1 MPGIKLL
8 LSGCLA
14 LAALFSQMAHSDPAT
29 ITLHWETDISASTVD
44 TDSADVDVWQRVRD
58 GFKIADKANPLI
70 AVHEKWYAARPQ
82 QTQRI
87 VERARRYLFHIVEE
101 VDRRSMPMEI
111 ALLPMIE
118 SAFDPKA
125 LSPSAASG
133 IWQFIPSTGS
143 HYGLKQDRWYDG
155 RRDILASTNAAL
167 DYLGKLYLDFG
178 DWQLALAAY
187 NCGEGCVA
195 RAIARNVQQGLP
207 TNYASL
213 SLPAETRHY
222 VPKLLAAKKLILD
235 PERYGIA
242 IAPLANQ
249 PYFAQVALPGSIDIP
264 SAARLANMN
273 TDEFVSLN
281 PAYSRNLIRTDT
293 PVNVLIPVGKADA
306 FESNLQNGSWDT
318 WKPYA
323 AKKAERLEDI
333 ARKFGTTSRRLDEHN
348 QISLK
353 AGKLA
358 RDQTILV
365 PHSGRA
371 MLANP
376 APRTEQST
384 QHFHYVARGETL
396 FGIARRYDISVA
408 ALLDANPGLTAKL
421 GAGQTLRL
429 PLPES
434 AEQAAAEITL
444 ASHSSSQQ
452 PMRDYL
458 VQPGDTLFGI
468 AQRHRVSVADLRY
481 WNPSLASNG
490 QIKAGQRI
498 VFGSR

>member
-1 MPGIKLL
+1 LPGIKLFL
-8 LSGCLA
+8 NGVLA
-14 LAALFSQMAHSDPAT
+14 LGVLLAPLAHSEST
-29 ITLHWETDISASTVD
+29 IALHWETDISVPAEPEAR
-44 TDSADVDVWQRVRD
+44 ADLDLWQRVRD
-58 GFKIADKANPLI
+58 GFRIKESANPLI

-82 QTQRI
+82 HMQR
-87 VERARRYLFHIVEE
+87 VTERARRYMFHIVEE
-101 VDRRSMPMEI
+101 VERRSMPMEI

-125 LSPSAASG
+125 LSRSAASG

-143 HYGLKQDRWYDG
+143 HYGLKQDHWYDG
-155 RRDILASTNAAL
+155 RRDILASTHAAL

-178 DWQLALAAY
+178 DWELALAAY

-207 TNYASL
+207 TNFASL

-242 IAPLANQ
+242 IAPLPNQ
-249 PYFAQVALPGSIDIP
+249 PYFAQVALPGSIDVP

-281 PAYSRNLIRTDT
+281 PAHSRNLIRTDT
-293 PVNVLIPVGKADA
+293 PVSVLVPVGKAEV

-323 AKKAERLEDI
+323 ASRGERLEDI
-333 ARKFGTTSRRLDEHN
+333 ARKFGTTSQRIDEHN

-353 AGKLA
+353 TGKLA

-371 MLANP
+371 MRASP
-376 APRTEQST
+376 APRTEQGT

-396 FGIARRYDISVA
+396 FGIARRYGISVT
-408 ALLDANPGLTAKL
+408 ALLDANPGLPAKL

-434 AEQAAAEITL
+434 ADQPTAEIKL
-444 ASHSSSQQ
+444 ASYSSNQQ
-452 PMRDYL
+452 PIGDYL

-468 AQRHRVSVADLRY
+468 AQRHRVSVADLQTL
-481 WNPSLASNG
+481 NPSLASNG

-498 VFGSR
+498 VIGKR

>member
-1 MPGIKLL
+1 MPGIKPLL
-8 LSGCLA
+8 NGFLFLGV
-14 LAALFSQMAHSDPAT
+14 LAAPQAYSEST
-29 ITLHWETDISASTVD
+29 IALHWETDISVLAEREAG
-44 TDSADVDVWQRVRD
+44 ADFDLWQRVRD
-58 GFKIADKANPLI
+58 GFRIKESANPLI

-82 QTQRI
+82 HMQR
-87 VERARRYLFHIVEE
+87 VTERARRYMFHIVEE
-101 VDRRSMPMEI
+101 VERRSMPMEI

-118 SAFDPKA
+118 SAFDPQA
-125 LSPSAASG
+125 LSRSAASG

-143 HYGLKQDRWYDG
+143 HYGLKQDHWYDG
-155 RRDILASTNAAL
+155 RRDILASTHAAL

-213 SLPAETRHY
+213 SLPDETRHY

-281 PAYSRNLIRTDT
+281 PAHSRNLIRTDT
-293 PVNVLIPVGKADA
+293 PINVLVPVGKAEV

-323 AKKAERLEDI
+323 ARKGDRLEDI

-371 MLANP
+371 MLPRP
-376 APRTEQST
+376 APTAEQAT

-396 FGIARRYDISVA
+396 FGIARRYGISA
-408 ALLDANPGLTAKL
+408 TALLDANPGLAAKL

-429 PLPES
+429 PLEQS
-434 AEQAAAEITL
+434 ADPPAAEIKL
-444 ASHSSSQQ
+444 VSYASNQR
-452 PMRDYL
+452 PMGDYL

-468 AQRHRVSVADLRY
+468 AQRHRVSVAELQTL
-481 WNPSLASNG
+481 NPSLASNG

-498 VFGSR
+498 VVGKR

>member
-1 MPGIKLL
+1 MPGIKLFL
-8 LSGCLA
+8 NGLLA
-14 LAALFSQMAHSDPAT
+14 LGALFAPQAYSEST
-29 ITLHWETDISASTVD
+29 IVLHWETDISLPAEREA
-44 TDSADVDVWQRVRD
+44 SADFDLWQRVRN
-58 GFKIADKANPLI
+58 GFRIKESANPLI

-82 QTQRI
+82 HMQRVTQ
-87 VERARRYLFHIVEE
+87 RARRYMFHIVEE
-101 VDRRSMPMEI
+101 VERRSMPMEI

-118 SAFDPKA
+118 SAFDPQA
-125 LSPSAASG
+125 LSRSAASG

-143 HYGLKQDRWYDG
+143 HYGLKQNHWYDG
-155 RRDILASTNAAL
+155 RRDILASTHAAL

-195 RAIARNVQQGLP
+195 RAIARNVQMGLP

-213 SLPAETRHY
+213 SLPDETRHY

-242 IAPLANQ
+242 IAPLPNQ
-249 PYFAQVALPGSIDIP
+249 PFFTQVALPGSIDIP

-281 PAYSRNLIRTDT
+281 PAHSRNLIRTDT
-293 PVNVLIPVGKADA
+293 PVSVLIPVAHA
-306 FESNLQNGSWDT
+306 EMFESNLQNGKWDT

-323 AKKAERLEDI
+323 AKKGERLDDI
-333 ARKFGTTSRRLDEHN
+333 ARKFGTTSRRIDQHN

-353 AGKLA
+353 SGKLA

-371 MLANP
+371 MLASP
-376 APRTEQST
+376 APRTEQGT

-396 FGIARRYDISVA
+396 FGIARSYGISVT
-408 ALLDANPGLTAKL
+408 ALLDANPDLTAKL

-434 AEQAAAEITL
+434 PDQPSAEIKL
-444 ASHSSSQQ
+444 ASYPSELREMQ
-452 PMRDYL
+452 DYL

-468 AQRHRVSVADLRY
+468 AQRHRISVADLRS
-481 WNPSLASNG
+481 WNPLLASNG

-498 VFGSR
+498 VIGSR